1 MLHRALSTRPISV
14 KAPTSFW
21 RISMP
26 RASRNATAAVLATG
40 PGLPPT
46 ARDAASTLAKTNP
59 ATAGTTVRPAR
70 PRAISYLAARRLTPG
85 KIRAASP
92 RVIGCFPLKRAAV
105 FATDAVGLATTRM
118 ARLLARPR
126 CAGAPRRG
134 ARRTSDPAPDQVA
147 TWPVVP
153 AAYRGTPRHRKVP
166 ALHPARRRE
175 AQPARMHD

>member
-26 RASRNATAAVLATG
+26 RAGRNATAAVLATG

-70 PRAISYLAARRLTPG
+70 PRAISYLAARRPTPG

-92 RVIGCFPLKRAAV
+92 RVIGCLPLKRAAV
-105 FATDAVGLATTRM
+105 FATDAVGPATTRM
-118 ARLLARPR
+118 ARLLARPDSSSTH
-126 CAGAPRRG
+126 GEGRG
-134 ARRTSDPAPDQVA
+134 GRAVPAPDRVA
-147 TWPVVP
+147 TRPVVAP
-153 AAYRGTPRHRKVP
+153 TRSAGRR
-166 ALHPARRRE
+166 ALARCGGRRRARHHA
-175 AQPARMHD
+175 AQP